1 MAMAL
6 NPLIMCVCCDRDN
19 GLSALSVFVI
29 GWACQLSFEII
40 SVGPVSFP
48 PYIIETIYA
57 TPFADNNA
65 I

>member
-1 MAMAL
+1 
-6 NPLIMCVCCDRDN
+6 MCVCCDRDN
-19 GLSALSVFVI
+19 GLLALSVFVI